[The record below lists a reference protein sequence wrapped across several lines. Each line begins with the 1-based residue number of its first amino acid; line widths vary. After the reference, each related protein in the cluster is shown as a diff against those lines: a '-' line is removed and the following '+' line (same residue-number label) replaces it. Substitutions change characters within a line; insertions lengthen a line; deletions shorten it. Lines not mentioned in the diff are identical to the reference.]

1 MNRNTKLGQV
11 YHKRQERNKS
21 EREGDKRSRN
31 EQRKKKEG
39 MVN

>member
-11 YHKRQERNKS
+11 YHERQERNKS

-31 EQRKKKEG
+31 EQRKKKED